1 MRLSAGMVAEFSA
14 KPLQGGRRRDH
25 NLALAARLHHLL
37 GQIGELIVLDRLRQ
51 ESICQFGG
59 GASPK
64 GAKAKSLLAFDRL
77 TLTGPLRGQILVDGV
92 RKNPDLVS
100 DERKQG
106 GRRSLAGAQRTTGEA
121 QVAEHERMAEA
132 VVIAAAA
139 SDRDEVSSGQCEMTH
154 QLTRLRRWVKQL
166 CDLGFAQSLSSCH
179 SCLLGLDAGRPSDP
193 GQGVD

>member
-14 KPLQGGRRRDH
+14 KPLQGGRCRDH
-25 NLALAARLHHLL
+25 NLALVARLHHLL

-64 GAKAKSLLAFDRL
+64 GAKAKSLLALDGL
-77 TLTGPLRGQILVDGV
+77 ALTGPLRSQILIDGV

-100 DERKQG
+100 DEREQD

-121 QVAEHERMAEA
+121 QVAEHECMAEA

-139 SDRDEVSSGQCEMTH
+139 PDRGEISSGQREMTH
-154 QLTRLRRWVKQL
+154 QLTLLRRWVKQL
-166 CDLGFAQSLSSCH
+166 CDLGLAQSLSSCH
-179 SCLLGLDAGRPSDP
+179 SCLLP
-193 GQGVD
+193 

>member
-25 NLALAARLHHLL
+25 NLALAARLHHQL
-37 GQIGELIVLDRLRQ
+37 GQRGEPIVFDRLRQ
-51 ESICQFGG
+51 ESISQFGG

-64 GAKAKSLLAFDRL
+64 GAKAKSLLALDGL
-77 TLTGPLRGQILVDGV
+77 TLTGPLRGQIRVDSV

-100 DERKQG
+100 DERKQD

-139 SDRDEVSSGQCEMTH
+139 PDRGEISRGQREMTH
-154 QLTRLRRWVKQL
+154 QLTLLRR
-166 CDLGFAQSLSSCH
+166 
-179 SCLLGLDAGRPSDP
+179 RIE
-193 GQGVD
+193 